1 MIIDF
6 HTHIFPPRI
15 RENREDFLIGEQAFK
30 TLYHSPQARLVGAGD
45 LISAMDEAGVQ
56 KSLVFG
62 FPWENAEYF
71 KLNND
76 YVVEAIERY
85 P

>member
-15 RENREDFLIGEQAFK
+15 RENREDFLEGEEAFK
-30 TLYHSPQARLVGAGD
+30 TLYNSPKASLVGARN
-45 LISAMDEAGVQ
+45 LIESMDEAGVQ
-56 KSLVFG
+56 KSVVFG

-71 KLNND
+71 VTDHGVNQ
-76 YVVEAIERY
+76 
-85 P
+85 